1 MDQLIETILETD
13 RKAGEKT
20 AAAMRRQAETGA
32 AIAQRKQEL
41 HDEYIARA
49 EKRLKVL
56 EEKEAELAG
65 EALAE
70 FTAASNRQTERLEE
84 LYHAH
89 RQEWIAAVTERALGE
104 DTPC

>member
-20 AAAMRRQAETGA
+20 AAAMRRQAETSA
-32 AIAQRKQEL
+32 AIAHRKQEL

-70 FTAASNRQTERLEE
+70 FADASNRQAERLEE
-84 LYHAH
+84 LYRTH
-89 RQEWIAAVTERALGE
+89 QEEWIAAVTERALGE
-104 DTPC
+104 DTTC